1 MNSKALRNR
10 MKEKGISVVEIVRE
24 LGISRSAFWKKC
36 NGRSEFKLGEIKKI
50 AQILDVENAADIF
63 FS

>member
-1 MNSKALRNR
+1 MNKVMLREEMR
-10 MKEKGISVVEIVRE
+10 KRSITVVQITRE

-36 NGRSEFKLGEIKKI
+36 NGKSEFKLGEIKKI
-50 AQILDVENAADIF
+50 TEILNTEKANEIF